1 MKHHILTIFAFVLA
15 CLTAGT
21 SRLHAKRSTLAA
33 AFPQSIV
40 VDSVEYDYDDEI
52 ENRVVPPYVN
62 TVCPDVPLKMCNGMA
77 VTGSGPQIRVFAPWK
92 GVLRG
97 VLPFADIAKTYADT
111 LGPDVT
117 VWLMPIPTAAAFY
130 SPAGSEQTDEE
141 YSTLNYLF
149 EHTPRS
155 VRCVDVH
162 TILGLH
168 AAEDIYARTDH
179 HWLPLGAYY
188 AAKRF
193 ATLAGLPFRDIRD
206 TTAYSE
212 HVIRDFCGTMYKY
225 SRNIEVKRNPE
236 LFIYWK
242 PVAVDYTTDFTTYTF
257 AAPHRVTGE
266 KGPLRDKYFRDYPDG
281 AAAAYCTFLGG
292 DARLTHV
299 KTSTRTGRRVLF
311 VKDSFGNAIPG
322 YLFYSFDELHV
333 VDCRFFNKNLTEYV
347 HDHNITDVVLC
358 NNLKFMADKK
368 IQDAVLGYLTQNP
381 TR

>member
-1 MKHHILTIFAFVLA
+1 MKHYIPFFSLFVLTLFCGNVA
-15 CLTAGT
+15 ARQV
-21 SRLHAKRSTLAA
+21 RLLPAVSYCSQ
-33 AFPQSIV
+33 PIV
-40 VDSVEYDYDDEI
+40 VDSVEYDYDDDV
-52 ENRVVPPYVN
+52 ENRVVPPYIN
-62 TVCPDVPLKMCNGMA
+62 TVCPDVPLKMSNGIA
-77 VTGSGPQIRVFAPWK
+77 VTGSGPQTRAFAPWK

-97 VLPFADIAKTYADT
+97 VQPFADIAKTYADT

-130 SPAGSEQTDEE
+130 SPVGSDKTDEE
-141 YSTLNYLF
+141 YSTLNFLF

-193 ATLAGLPFRDIRD
+193 AALAGLPFRDIHD

-212 HVIRDFCGTMYKY
+212 HVIHDFCGTMYKY

-236 LFIYWK
+236 LFIFWK
-242 PVAVDYTTDFTTYTF
+242 PIAVDYTTEFTTYTF
-257 AAPHRVTGE
+257 SSPHHVTGE
-266 KGPLRDKYFRDYPDG
+266 KGPMSDKYFRDYPDG

-299 KTSTRTGRRVLF
+299 KTGSRTGRRVLF

-347 HDHNITDVVLC
+347 QDHKITDVVLC
-358 NNLKFMADKK
+358 NNLKFMADPK
-368 IQDAVLGYLTQNP
+368 IQNAVLGYLTQNP